1 MLLLGALAGVVRW
14 TLLAAG
20 TDLAVLFAAQAL
32 HAFTFGAAHLGAIA
46 FIARAAPAG
55 LSATAQTLYTTL
67 AMGGTFTIVTP
78 LAGPLF
84 EAFGGQAYYAMAGLS
99 VAGAAAALLL
109 LRRWDGEAV
118 RLAGVTV
125 PGSERPRP

>member
-14 TLLAAG
+14 TLLAAS

-78 LAGPLF
+78 LTGPLF
-84 EAFGGQAYYAMAGLS
+84 EAVGGQASYAKIGRAH
-99 VAGAAAALLL
+99 V
-109 LRRWDGEAV
+109 
-118 RLAGVTV
+118 
-125 PGSERPRP
+125 

>member
-1 MLLLGALAGVVRW
+1 MIGLLWAEGVIAEVLLFACGAKVVQRLGPARMLLLGALAGVVRW
-14 TLLAAG
+14 TLLAAS

-67 AMGGTFTIVTP
+67 AMGDRKST
-78 LAGPLF
+78 
-84 EAFGGQAYYAMAGLS
+84 
-99 VAGAAAALLL
+99 
-109 LRRWDGEAV
+109 
-118 RLAGVTV
+118 RLN
-125 PGSERPRP
+125 SSH